1 MSAPFAF
8 LQLTTDNRPPTT
20 VPMIHVIAT
29 IEVVPGARD
38 QFLTAFH
45 ELVPYVLAEDGCIE
59 YGPTVDVPGSFGAQ
73 IPYRADVVT
82 IMEKWRDVEALK
94 AHSVAPH
101 MTPYRAA
108 VKSIVVGMTL
118 QILQPA

>member
-1 MSAPFAF
+1 
-8 LQLTTDNRPPTT
+8 
-20 VPMIHVIAT
+20 MIHVIAT

-38 QFLTAFH
+38 RFLTAFH
-45 ELVPYVLAEDGCIE
+45 ELVPHVLAEDGCIE
-59 YGPTVDVPGSFGAQ
+59 YGPTVDVPGQIGAQ

-101 MTPYRAA
+101 MTPYRVA
-108 VKSIVVGMTL
+108 VKSIVVGMKL